1 MARAISAFT
10 GPYLTVVPILALA
23 LLTVGLERYVDT
35 QVEWS
40 AAQVERAHD
49 LQRALTAQ
57 FTNVTE
63 AETGQ
68 RGYLLTGRDAYL
80 APFEAARQRIA
91 QTAVDLRQLAWPE
104 TASRLPALE
113 ALIARKLDEM
123 TRTLVLA
130 GTGRRGDA
138 IDLVNSDLGHQTMED
153 IRGLVAELDA
163 GNAAKLNEETK
174 HLLDVR
180 AQADLLDDFGILVTL
195 TVAAL
200 IGLALRREAKAKER
214 AAGELARLRDE
225 ADAANRAKSEF
236 LATMSHEIRTP
247 MSGIIGMN
255 GLLLDTVLS
264 PQQAQYA
271 RAVQMSA
278 DILLRVVD
286 DILDISRLEAGRV
299 EVEAVDFDLRQMVD
313 MTVSGCAAVAAE
325 RGLALRARV
334 DPAVPALLRGD
345 PLRLR
350 QVLLNL
356 LSNAIKFTEKGEVA
370 VTVSADPAG
379 DRSLLRFRVRD
390 TGPGIPVEVQGRLF
404 QKFTQ
409 ADSSVVRRFGGTG
422 LGLAICRELVT
433 LMGGQIGLASE
444 FGQGSEFW
452 FVVPLQ
458 PVLGLPPAVAPNGP
472 ARARVPPLSILVVE
486 DNEINQ
492 VVAQTLLGDM
502 GHRVTLAASGA
513 DAIEATRNTRYDLI
527 LMDIQMPGMSGI
539 EATRRIRLAHDGNG
553 TTPIV
558 ALTAHALAA
567 ERHQFLEAGMQDHL
581 AKPISVD
588 RLAEVIERWAN
599 RPPDETAH

>member
-57 FTNVTE
+57 FANVTE

-68 RGYLLTGRDAYL
+68 RGYLLTSRDAYL
-80 APFEAARQRIA
+80 APYEAARQRIA
-91 QTAVDLRQLAWPE
+91 ETAVDLRQLAWPE
-104 TASRLPALE
+104 TASRLPELE
-113 ALIARKLDEM
+113 ALIGRKLDEM

-130 GTGRRGDA
+130 GTGRRGAA

-153 IRGLVAELDA
+153 IRRLVAELDA
-163 GNAAKLNEETK
+163 GNAVKLNEETK

-247 MSGIIGMN
+247 MNGIIGMN

-334 DPAVPALLRGD
+334 DPAVPELLRGD

-390 TGPGIPVEVQGRLF
+390 TGPGIPAEVQGRLF

-444 FGQGSEFW
+444 LGQGSEFW

-458 PVLGLPPAVAPNGP
+458 PALGLPAAVAPKGP
-472 ARARVPPLSILVVE
+472 APARPLCILVVE

-492 VVAQTLLGDM
+492 VVARTLLGDM

-539 EATRRIRLAHDGNG
+539 EATPRIRLAHDGNG
-553 TTPIV
+553 TTPII

-581 AKPISVD
+581 AKPISVT
-588 RLAEVIERWAN
+588 RLAEIIERWAN